1 MKAFMS
7 DGIEIVSH
15 VALCRK
21 IAGRLADAAAQYE
34 SGYT

>member
-1 MKAFMS
+1 MKAFMN

-15 VALCRK
+15 VALRRK

-34 SGYT
+34 SENT

>member
-15 VALCRK
+15 VVLCRK
-21 IAGRLADAAAQYE
+21 IAGRLADAATQYE
-34 SGYT
+34 IGNT

>member
-15 VALCRK
+15 VVLCRK
-21 IAGRLADAAAQYE
+21 IAGRLADVAAQYE
-34 SGYT
+34 SENT